1 MIPIPTVKRYPSY
14 LRILGQA
21 RENGERYIS
30 ATTLA
35 DELGL
40 KSIQVRKDISATGIE
55 GRPKVGFDIEERRPG
70 DVVQIGGDGTE
81 EAERVLVTC
90 PYCHRSF
97 SIYL

>member
-1 MIPIPTVKRYPSY
+1 MTRLSE
-14 LRILGQA
+14 
-21 RENGERYIS
+21 RER
-30 ATTLA
+30 
-35 DELGL
+35 
-40 KSIQVRKDISATGIE
+40 VRLEAL
-55 GRPKVGFDIEERRPG
+55 GFDIEERRPG